1 MDKYA
6 LVINSP
12 IGLLTLIEENGFLV
26 ELSFGDTVN
35 YQNTIIEETPLLVQT
50 KKELDEYFLGQRT
63 SFNIPYKLNGTT
75 FQQKVWNALTKIPY
89 GKTISYQGIAINV
102 GNKKAV
108 RAVGGANNKNP
119 IAIIIPCHR
128 VIGKNSKLI
137 GYGGG
142 LDKKIFLLNLEKTG
156 VLHS

>member
-75 FQQKVWNALTKIPY
+75 FQQGVWNALTKIPY

>member
-75 FQQKVWNALTKIPY
+75 FQQGVWNALTKIPY

-102 GNKKAV
+102 GNRKAV

-142 LDKKIFLLNLEKTG
+142 LDKKIFLLNLEKTE